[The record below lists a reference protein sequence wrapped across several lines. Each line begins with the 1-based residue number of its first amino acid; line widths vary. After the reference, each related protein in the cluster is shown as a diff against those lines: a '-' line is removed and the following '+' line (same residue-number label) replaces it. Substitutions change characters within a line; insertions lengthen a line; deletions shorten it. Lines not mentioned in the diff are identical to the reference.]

1 MEMSKR
7 LKISKPT
14 IERDIKY
21 LMEQGILNYD
31 GAAKTGK
38 WIVNPNIGITVK

>member
-1 MEMSKR
+1 M
-7 LKISKPT
+7 LIPVN
-14 IERDIKY
+14 IEQ
-21 LMEQGILNYD
+21 LL